1 MVSVERNPRDQNQ
14 FFNERNSSQA
24 NQMATLEKWREFL
37 FFRGSYFYPPSNKQS
52 RQNVLHRA
60 LLISV
65 AAHHGISSACFFQPG
80 AKILTSNLKQLFF
93 YSEFFWVKIQMKP
106 FLHWCG
112 DQTLRNFF
120 HRFVM
125 WKWQSFPLHLHFFLK
140 LYLWTILV
148 CSPGSRNVL
157 IKMLLQPVAE

>member
-1 MVSVERNPRDQNQ
+1 MDLAVVSVERNPRDQNQ

-80 AKILTSNLKQLFF
+80 AKIVTSNLKQLFF
-93 YSEFFWVKIQMKP
+93 LFRVLLGQDSNEAFPPLVWRPNIAKFLSPLCDVEMAKFPFTFTFF
-106 FLHWCG
+106 FE
-112 DQTLRNFF
+112 TLSLDNLGL
-120 HRFVM
+120 
-125 WKWQSFPLHLHFFLK
+125 FPGISK
-140 LYLWTILV
+140 CV
-148 CSPGSRNVL
+148 N
-157 IKMLLQPVAE
+157 